1 MNKKKEILHLKIKK
15 RRFKLLYK
23 KLINIKKNVLN
34 RTKVINF
41 KKKKWQKFIGHL
53 EKTSLA
59 KKQDYQF
66 YDQSC
71 DYVSDFQSRFKW
83 GHKNTVQCKSR
94 FSFFYGY
101 LLKKYIKTR
110 VKIAKQN
117 NKVLK
122 KKFWILSK
130 IFINFFEKR
139 LDTTLFR
146 CNFAYSMRHAKQL
159 ISHKHIRV
167 NGKTININSYQVK
180 NGDLIDL
187 VPQKRF
193 LINLHNFTYFISN
206 FWPIPT
212 KHLQINYRT
221 YQIIFIEDFSL
232 NPLISSFPFYL
243 NLNSVIK
250 SYS

>member
-1 MNKKKEILHLKIKK
+1 
-15 RRFKLLYK
+15 
-23 KLINIKKNVLN
+23 
-34 RTKVINF
+34 
-41 KKKKWQKFIGHL
+41 
-53 EKTSLA
+53 
-59 KKQDYQF
+59 
-66 YDQSC
+66 
-71 DYVSDFQSRFKW
+71 
-83 GHKNTVQCKSR
+83 
-94 FSFFYGY
+94 
-101 LLKKYIKTR
+101 
-110 VKIAKQN
+110 
-117 NKVLK
+117 
-122 KKFWILSK
+122 
-130 IFINFFEKR
+130 
-139 LDTTLFR
+139 
-146 CNFAYSMRHAKQL
+146 MRHAKQL